1 MVIQFCL
8 RYSKYQCLFWKGQVM
23 KVKTNTG
30 EEIEIS
36 FQKSFFDSFKGT
48 DAELQEAMQRVI
60 DMVKNDTLMET
71 AELIDIEDLS
81 NEEQD
86 DLATSIFGIK
96 DNLQ

>member
-1 MVIQFCL
+1 
-8 RYSKYQCLFWKGQVM
+8 M

-48 DAELQEAMQRVI
+48 DAELQEVMQRVI

-71 AELIDIEDLS
+71 AELIDIEELNDD
-81 NEEQD
+81 EQTA
-86 DLATSIFGIK
+86 LATSILDIK
-96 DNLQ
+96 DKLQ